1 MSTVFNKLFL
11 FFKLGAWGGDVGWG
25 NTLSMNLDKK
35 NSKMP
40 IRMLI
45 MDSKGSGKLFNEV
58 AGFGIVSVS
67 HNKTIFKMFPC
78 VLFQIVNVLIL
89 AKNEK

>member
-1 MSTVFNKLFL
+1 MGKYIINEF
-11 FFKLGAWGGDVGWG
+11 GQ
-25 NTLSMNLDKK
+25 KK
-35 NSKMP
+35 SKMP

-58 AGFGIVSVS
+58 AGFGIESVS